1 MIIMIVFS
9 FYYHISNIPDW
20 NIIIILQ
27 WGIIVLPFI
36 IIVFFFVFLSNNNNN
51 NNNEEHQ
58 KFMKFKTINVL
69 NDALTIKNENKRF
82 EMHNI

>member
-9 FYYHISNIPDW
+9 VYYHISNIPVW
-20 NIIIILQ
+20 YIIIIFQ
-27 WGIIVLPFI
+27 CVIFVLSFI